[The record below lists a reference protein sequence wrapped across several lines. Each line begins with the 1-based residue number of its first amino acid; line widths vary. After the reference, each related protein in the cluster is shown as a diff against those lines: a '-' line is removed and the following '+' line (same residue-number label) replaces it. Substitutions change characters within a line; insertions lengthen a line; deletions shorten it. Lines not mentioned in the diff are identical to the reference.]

1 MNIAVILSGGIGSRV
16 SNTSLPKQYTQV
28 ANKMI
33 IEHTIDIYQ
42 KSSYIDA
49 IILVAG
55 SSYIDFVESKTKH
68 YSKIIKVIEGGHDRI
83 HSVLNAVIFMGNQ
96 CKPDDKIIVADSVR
110 PCVSQRDVRNI
121 IHELDNYEGATTG
134 IECYET
140 LFKSNLNMETD
151 TIIPRDML
159 YRQTS
164 PEGYKFHILKSL
176 YLDANDITISS
187 YKNIGLDVLHSM
199 GKDVKIVKSTSYNFK
214 ITTNED
220 IELFKAM
227 LLSGMLNS
235 LDQPLYK

>member
-33 IEHTIDIYQ
+33 IEHTIEIYQ
-42 KSSYIDA
+42 KSSHIDA
-49 IILVAG
+49 IILVVN
-55 SSYIDFVESKTKH
+55 SSYIDLIERKTKH

-83 HSVLNAVIFMGNQ
+83 HSVLNAVSFLSRL
-96 CKPDDKIIVADSVR
+96 CKPDDKIIIADSVR
-110 PCVSQRDVRNI
+110 PCVLQKDICNI
-121 IHELDNYEGATTG
+121 IHELDDYECTTTG

-140 LFKSNLNMETD
+140 IFKSTSNMETD
-151 TIIPRDML
+151 AIIPRDKI

-164 PEGYKFHILKSL
+164 PEGYKFHVLKTL

-199 GKDVKIVKSTSYNFK
+199 GRNVKIVKSNFYNFK

-220 IELFKAM
+220 IELFKAI
-227 LLSGMLNS
+227 LLTGILNN
-235 LDQPLYK
+235 LDQPF